1 MTIFLTY
8 LVIITALS
16 MITAYGLSDSNKE
29 KYELFLGAFI
39 GYSVIVVMI
48 EAISFVVALISM
60 ILFDANPEGFGKTCF
75 ILILFYLVF
84 LVLSNKDTK

>member
-39 GYSVIVVMI
+39 GYSAIVVII

-60 ILFDANPEGFGKTCF
+60 ILFDVNPEVFGKTCF

>member
-39 GYSVIVVMI
+39 GYSAIVVII
-48 EAISFVVALISM
+48 EAISFVVELISM
-60 ILFDANPEGFGKTCF
+60 ILFDVNPEGFGKTCF

>member
-39 GYSVIVVMI
+39 GYSVIVAMI
-48 EAISFVVALISM
+48 EAISFVVALICISS
-60 ILFDANPEGFGKTCF
+60 D
-75 ILILFYLVF
+75 LI
-84 LVLSNKDTK
+84 